1 MSDKRISYFYN
12 KEIGFFEYNNR
23 HPMKPQRV
31 KMTHDLIVN
40 YGLFKHMD
48 VFTPQKASFKD
59 MIEFHEPEYV
69 KFLQNVSTI
78 LDNGLNDKK
87 KESYEKYNIGD
98 DCPIFEGLYQ
108 FCKISVGGSLCS
120 ALQINRGVADI
131 AINWGGGLH
140 HAKHS
145 EASGFCYINDIVLCI
160 LELLK
165 FNKRV
170 MYIDIDVHH
179 GDGVEEAFY
188 NTDRVMTVSF
198 HKYGDFFPGTGNIKD
213 IGLHTGKGYA
223 VNVPFNEGVDDQM
236 YETCFKKIIERANER
251 FKPDV
256 IVLQSGTDSLAGDR
270 LGCFNLS
277 MEGHASCVKY
287 LKTLQIPLV
296 VLGGGGYT
304 IKNVSR
310 TWAYET
316 AVICDVPISKQLPES
331 QYLQCFG
338 PNFTLDVLSSNME
351 NKNSRESIEQIIKS
365 IYQNLNDINAPNVQL
380 MDTPDC
386 LMEYTKEEVKE
397 ELIE

>member
-69 KFLQNVSTI
+69 KFLRSVSTI
-78 LDNGLNDKK
+78 LDTGANDKR
-87 KESYEKYNIGD
+87 SDAHDKYNIGD
-98 DCPIFEGLYQ
+98 DCPLFEGLYE

-165 FNKRV
+165 YNRRV
-170 MYIDIDVHH
+170 MYVDIDVHH

-188 NTDRVMTVSF
+188 NTDRVMTVSL
-198 HKYGDFFPGTGNIKD
+198 HKYGDFFPGTGSIKD
-213 IGLHTGKGYA
+213 IGLHKGRGYA

-236 YETCFKKIIERANER
+236 YETCFKKVVGRCNER

-277 MEGHASCVKY
+277 MEGHASCIKF
-287 LKTLQIPLV
+287 LKTLQVPLV

-316 AVICDVPISKQLPES
+316 AVICDVKIPKTLPAT
-331 QYLQCFG
+331 QYLECFG
-338 PNFTLDVLSSNME
+338 PNYTLDVLSSNME
-351 NKNSRESIEQIIKS
+351 NKNSRDSIENVINI
-365 IYQNLNDINAPNVQL
+365 IYQNLNEINAPNIQL
-380 MDTPDC
+380 MDTPDS
-386 LMEYTKEEVKE
+386 LMKYNEEEIVE
-397 ELIE
+397 DLVE